1 MPYLA
6 PQEASQMYAEIHK
19 SFLTSRE
26 VVRELQTSHAPGAVG
41 LRPARIHASDG
52 TGHTRD
58 FLRTDTGP
66 HRNYEILSFVV
77 ISH

>member
-1 MPYLA
+1 
-6 PQEASQMYAEIHK
+6 MYAEINK
-19 SFLTSRE
+19 TFLTSRE

-41 LRPARIHASDG
+41 LRRARIPPV
-52 TGHTRD
+52 TGHTRG
-58 FLRTDTGP
+58 FWRTDTGP

>member
-1 MPYLA
+1 MPSLA
-6 PQEASQMYAEIHK
+6 PQEASQMYAEIYK

-52 TGHTRD
+52 TH
-58 FLRTDTGP
+58 
-66 HRNYEILSFVV
+66 
-77 ISH
+77 